1 MKKVWMPFL
10 IVFLLSFVYSA
21 TAQEKTSEEEEYQ
34 KKLEAWKKQ
43 KEMIEKQNQE
53 KLSSVNSQKGAKARF
68 KAGNDYYKQG
78 DYAAAVREFQ
88 QAVKLDPEYQKA
100 YTNLGLAYKRL
111 GDFQSAVKN
120 YDIAINMPNG
130 EKETVTQ
137 AISFKAN
144 LYVDTKE
151 YKKAIETIDLY
162 LKNNSTD
169 DEMLYLKGKVLKDGL
184 GQLKE
189 SITILESAIT
199 SNPNNARALLE
210 LANCYNV
217 TGDYQLAIND
227 GLKGLAA
234 SNDAETTAAL
244 NFEVGDAYRK
254 FGNTAEAVK
263 YYQNSKTSRKWRE
276 IAEYWLKTLGSK

>member
-1 MKKVWMPFL
+1 MKRVWMPFL
-10 IVFLLSFVYSA
+10 VVVLFSMAYAVS
-21 TAQEKTSEEEEYQ
+21 AQEKASEEEEYQ
-34 KKLEAWKKQ
+34 RKLEAWKKQ

-68 KAGNDYYKQG
+68 KAGNEYYKQG

-100 YTNLGLAYKRL
+100 YTNLGLSYKRL
-111 GDFQSAVKN
+111 GDFQSAIRN
-120 YDIAINMPNG
+120 YDIAIKMPNG

-137 AISFKAN
+137 AISYKAN
-144 LYVDTKE
+144 LYIDTKE
-151 YKKAIETIDLY
+151 YKKAVETIDLY
-162 LKNNSTD
+162 LKDDPTD
-169 DEMLYLKGKVLKDGL
+169 DGMLYLKGKVLKDGL

-189 SITILESAIT
+189 SIAVLQSAVA
-199 SNPNNARALLE
+199 SNPNNPKAHLE
-210 LANCYNV
+210 LTSCYNV
-217 TGDYQLAIND
+217 TGDYQLAINH
-227 GLKGLAA
+227 GLKGLEA

-263 YYQNSKTSRKWRE
+263 YYQSSKTSRKWRE